1 MLCINAISFVGLCVA
16 QDFTQGVLIDRQNV
30 SRLRNLSPEI
40 ATNMLQ
46 DAITNNQYKFL
57 KRFVDL
63 GGDINVRNRKGLSL
77 LHRACFWG
85 YLECARKLVQLN
97 AEMMNDQM
105 NQFKVTPLMVAIANE
120 RFDVAKFLIK
130 AGAKKDLLTTTNKTS
145 LDVAMSTLTRN
156 IDMVVADDRRKDTI
170 FYIIGLLSQDV
181 CIQGSDTDVRIKG
194 EMAAFQ
200 YMEKKNN
207 QEMLSIFKQHGFCV
221 NMVKET
227 VIFRE
232 IMKKFYSKPDEMS
245 ENRLE
250 KVG

>member
-1 MLCINAISFVGLCVA
+1 MQLLFVGFCVA
-16 QDFTQGVLIDRQNV
+16 QDFTQDVLIDTQNV
-30 SRLRNLSPEI
+30 SRLRKLSPEI

-46 DAITNNQYKFL
+46 DAITNNQYKIL
-57 KRFVDL
+57 KRLTDL
-63 GGDINVRNRKGLSL
+63 GGNINVRNRKGLSL

-97 AEMMNDQM
+97 PAMLDDQM
-105 NQFKVTPLMVAIANE
+105 NEFKVTPLMVAIANE
-120 RFDVAKFLIK
+120 RFDVAKFLLK
-130 AGAKKDLLTTTNKTS
+130 AAAKKDLITTTNKTS
-145 LDVAMSTLTRN
+145 LDIAMLTLTRN

-181 CIQGSDTDVRIKG
+181 RIQGSDTDVRIKG

-207 QEMLSIFKQHGFCV
+207 QEMLSIFKQHGFGV